1 MELWTSEHAK
11 TLAPALACMLLLTV
25 VLRKLLR
32 DKPLHIRMI
41 PVQILTVF
49 LILLEIGKQTVS
61 FSKGYDLYHIPLH
74 YCSLMLFSMPLMAFY
89 RGKHRQI
96 VNAVAS
102 TFCTA
107 MTLLTVIYPNLI
119 YSAGNIQNF
128 FRDYLDF
135 HTVAFH
141 NAVIW
146 TCFLIIALDLHTVQ
160 PKGEVKTVVAA
171 TIVFCVISASM
182 AHILQTN
189 FANFYSCNVPPL
201 EEVRLSVRE
210 LIGVVPAQILYALI
224 VSVLTVLFTVMCYWL
239 YRWVKKFMKIPQEI
253 SV

>member
-11 TLAPALACMLLLTV
+11 TLAPALVCMLALSV

-61 FSKGYDLYHIPLH
+61 FSRGYDLYHIPLH
-74 YCSLMLFSMPLMAFY
+74 YCSLVLFTMPLMAFY
-89 RGKHRQI
+89 RGKYRQT
-96 VNAVAS
+96 VNAVTT

-128 FRDYLDF
+128 FGDYLDF

-146 TCFLIIALDLHTVQ
+146 ICFLIIALDLHTVQ
-160 PKGEVKTVVAA
+160 PMGEVKTIVTV
-171 TIVFCVISASM
+171 TTVFCVISAST

-189 FANFYSCNVPPL
+189 YANFYSCNIPPL
-201 EEVRLSVRE
+201 EEVRLSIRQI
-210 LIGVVPAQILYALI
+210 IGVVPTQILYAMI
-224 VSVLTVLFTVMCYWL
+224 VSVLTILFTIMCYWL
-239 YRWVKKFMKIPQEI
+239 YRWVKSFIKPTQKIT
-253 SV
+253 V